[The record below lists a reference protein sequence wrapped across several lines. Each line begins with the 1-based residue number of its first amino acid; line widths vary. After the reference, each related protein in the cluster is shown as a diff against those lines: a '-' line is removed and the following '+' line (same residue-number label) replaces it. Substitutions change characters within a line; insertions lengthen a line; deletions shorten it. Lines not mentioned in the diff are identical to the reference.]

1 MSVWLVSVQGRLKER
16 AAYHMYLATARG
28 FKGRWR
34 FSSLLWSRRSRTALH
49 EEKERGIRVVMLGSD
64 AASKA
69 WNEVLDFE
77 ISSSS
82 VGGGA
87 K

>member
-1 MSVWLVSVQGRLKER
+1 MEVFV
-16 AAYHMYLATARG
+16 
-28 FKGRWR
+28 
-34 FSSLLWSRRSRTALH
+34 TALEPSVSH
-49 EEKERGIRVVMLGSD
+49 RFTLAEEKERGIRVVMLGSD